1 MSVNFVKLFNDHLTD
16 FVDDVCLL
24 FPEDVELLSAKN
36 SLLTIKK
43 VNPKIVIKMWQTYI
57 GERYKEHIAAGN
69 FDFFIEKDYVD
80 DVSDSYYAEKIMTAI
95 NRLREPIR
103 LMTADNREKTMLY
116 IQNLTNIA
124 AMYTANA
131 NSV

>member
-1 MSVNFVKLFNDHLTD
+1 MSVSIVKLFNDHLTD

-36 SLLTIKK
+36 SLLAIKK
-43 VNPKIVIKMWQTYI
+43 VNPKIVVKMWQTHI

-69 FDFFIEKDYVD
+69 FEFFIEKDYVD
-80 DVSDSYYAEKIMTAI
+80 DVSDSCYSDKIINAI

-103 LMTADNREKTMLY
+103 LMNADNREKTMLY

-124 AMYTANA
+124 AMYAAN
-131 NSV
+131 NSS